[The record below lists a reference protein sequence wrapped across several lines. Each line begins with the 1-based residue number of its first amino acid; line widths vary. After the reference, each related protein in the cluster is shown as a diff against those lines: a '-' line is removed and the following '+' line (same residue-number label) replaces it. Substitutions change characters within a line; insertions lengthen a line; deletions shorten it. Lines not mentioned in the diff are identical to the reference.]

1 VASAVPRERSALNDW
16 LRFYVDDQSADR
28 LREIAPGGKPRTSI
42 PRHNELGYGLARD
55 ICKQL
60 GVPPPT
66 GSR

>member
-1 VASAVPRERSALNDW
+1 VKRRQLERHVRAHGARPIDEGGNHTRWGGPKGERSA
-16 LRFYVDDQSADR
+16 
-28 LREIAPGGKPRTSI
+28 I

-60 GVPPPT
+60 GVPPPK

>member
-1 VASAVPRERSALNDW
+1 VKRRQLEQHLKKHGCQLDREGAEHSW
-16 LRFYVDDQSADR
+16 W
-28 LREIAPGGKPRTSI
+28 EAPDGKPRTSI
-42 PRHNELGYGLARD
+42 PRHREIGYGLARD

>member
-1 VASAVPRERSALNDW
+1 MKRSQLEKHLKKHGCKPDKERAKHSW
-16 LRFYVDDQSADR
+16 W
-28 LREIAPGGKPRTSI
+28 EAPGGEPRTSI
-42 PRHNELGYGLARD
+42 PRHNEIGYGLARD